1 MERTQ
6 GGGTVLISQKAK
18 KKPKQQEEKVI
29 RMKLKA
35 EKQVRWTEDTIDNE
49 HMNKRKSKS
58 KSNLTFLLVVYSLL
72 HFRKSKDP
80 S

>member
-58 KSNLTFLLVVYSLL
+58 KSNLTYLPVVYSLL
-72 HFRKSKDP
+72 HLRKSEDP